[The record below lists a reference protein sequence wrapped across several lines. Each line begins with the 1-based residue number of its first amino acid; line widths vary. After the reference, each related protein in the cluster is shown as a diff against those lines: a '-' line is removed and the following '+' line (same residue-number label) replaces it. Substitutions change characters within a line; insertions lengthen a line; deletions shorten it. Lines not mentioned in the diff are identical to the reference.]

1 MRGGHTSSIVARR
14 LDNIFPSRHPL
25 IVMAEDVRR
34 EIEAL
39 REQVRHH
46 NILYHVYDQPE
57 ISDAEYDALFRRLQ
71 ELEAAHPELIT
82 RDSPTQ
88 RVGESPAEGFASVP
102 HTVPMLSLNNAFDE
116 DEIRDFDRRVRKL
129 LDGVEVTYV
138 AEPKLDGL
146 SVELVYRDGV
156 FVQGSTRGD
165 GVTGEDVTLNLRTVR
180 SVPLRL
186 RKANGVPPPL
196 IEVRGEVYLDKADF
210 ARLNEAREEEGLEPF
225 ANPRNLAAGSLRQL
239 DPKVTASRPL
249 KIFCYDVG
257 RVEGTKIRTQEEL
270 LETLVGL
277 GIRVNPLYNVCRGI
291 DEAVAF
297 YGRVQEE
304 REGLPYEADGVVLK
318 INDFE
323 LRRRA
328 GQLSR
333 SPRWAVA
340 AKFPAQQGVTKI
352 KEIRVYV
359 GRTGTL
365 TPVAVLDPVRVGGV
379 TISHASLHNDDE
391 VKRKDVRIGD
401 TVVVERAGDVIP
413 QIVQSL
419 PERRSGDE
427 RRFRMPKTCPV
438 CGTKV
443 VRLEGEVAHRC
454 LNVSCPARIKESI
467 LHAVYQGGF
476 DVDGMGFKLVE
487 QLVDKGIVK
496 RLSDLFRLD
505 RETLI
510 GLERMGE
517 KSADNLLK
525 ALQKSKSIT
534 LPSFLFVLG
543 IPQVG
548 EHAAELLAES
558 FGSLDRL
565 MDASQEDLTAV
576 PEIGPHTAEAVVDFF
591 DNPENRRL
599 IEALHDAGVQIRT
612 GKGTVSDA
620 LSGKRFVFT
629 GALSSLTRSEAEE
642 RVKRLGGTA
651 TSSVSRNT
659 DYVVIG
665 ENPGSKAQRA
675 RELGVQ
681 TLTEEE
687 FLALLGRHV

>member
-1 MRGGHTSSIVARR
+1 
-14 LDNIFPSRHPL
+14 L
-25 IVMAEDVRR
+25 IGMAKDVRR
-34 EIEAL
+34 EIEKL
-39 REQVRHH
+39 REQIRHH
-46 NILYHVYDQPE
+46 NTLYHVYDHPE

-82 RDSPTQ
+82 PDSPTQ
-88 RVGESPAEGFASVP
+88 RVGAAPAEGFASVP
-102 HTVPMLSLNNAFDE
+102 HAVPMLSLNNAFDE

-129 LDGVEVTYV
+129 VDGAELTYV

-186 RKANGVPPPL
+186 RKLNRSLPPL
-196 IEVRGEVYLDKADF
+196 IEVRGEVYLDKVDLV
-210 ARLNEAREEEGLEPF
+210 RLNEERAAEGLEPF

-239 DPKVTASRPL
+239 DPKITVSRPL

-257 RVEGTKIRTQEEL
+257 RAEGIEVRTQEEL
-270 LETLVGL
+270 LETLKGL
-277 GIRVNPLYNVCRGI
+277 GIRVNPLYEVCRGI
-291 DEAVAF
+291 DEVIAF
-297 YGRVQEE
+297 YERLREE
-304 REGLPYEADGVVLK
+304 REAFPYEADGAVIK

-323 LRRRA
+323 LRRRV

-340 AKFPAQQGVTKI
+340 AKFPAQQGITKV

-401 TVVVERAGDVIP
+401 AVVVQRAGDVIP
-413 QIVQSL
+413 QIIQSL
-419 PERRSGDE
+419 PERRSGGE
-427 RRFRMPKTCPV
+427 RRFRIPKTCPV

-496 RLSDLFRLD
+496 RLSDLFHLD

-517 KSADNLLK
+517 KSAKNLLE
-525 ALQKSKSIT
+525 ALEASKSIT
-534 LPSFLFVLG
+534 LPRFLFALG
-543 IPQVG
+543 VPQVG
-548 EHAAELLAES
+548 EHAAGLLAES

-565 MDASQEDLTAV
+565 MGAAREELTAI
-576 PEIGPHTAEAVVDFF
+576 PEIGPHTAEAIVNFF

-599 IEALHDAGVQIRT
+599 IDALRAGGVTIQEGGEA
-612 GKGTVSDA
+612 VSDL
-620 LSGKRFVFT
+620 LSGKRFVLT
-629 GALSSLTRSEAEE
+629 GALSTMTRDEAGA
-642 RVKRLGGTA
+642 RVKQLGGTVSA
-651 TSSVSRNT
+651 SVGQKT
-659 DYVVIG
+659 DYVVVG
-665 ENPGSKAQRA
+665 ANPGSKAQRA
-675 RELGVQ
+675 RELGIQ

-687 FLALLGRHV
+687 FLALLGRHA

>member
-1 MRGGHTSSIVARR
+1 
-14 LDNIFPSRHPL
+14 
-25 IVMAEDVRR
+25 MAIKDLRR

-39 REQVRHH
+39 REQIRHH
-46 NILYHVYDQPE
+46 NTLYHVYDDPE

-71 ELEAAHPELIT
+71 ELETAHPELIVP
-82 RDSPTQ
+82 DSPTQ
-88 RVGESPAEGFASVP
+88 RVGAAPAEGFASVP
-102 HTVPMLSLNNAFDE
+102 HALPMLSLNNAFDE
-116 DEIRDFDRRVRKL
+116 DEIREFDRRVRKL
-129 LDGVEVTYV
+129 LDGTEMTYV

-146 SVELVYRDGV
+146 SVELVYRDGA

-165 GVTGEDVTLNLRTVR
+165 GVTGEDVTSNLRTVR

-186 RKANGVPPPL
+186 RKVSGTLPPL

-210 ARLNEAREEEGLEPF
+210 ERLNEERAEEGLEPF

-239 DPKVTASRPL
+239 DPTVTASRPL
-249 KIFCYDVG
+249 KIFCYDVS
-257 RVEGTKIRTQEEL
+257 RVEGLELRTQVEL
-270 LETLVGL
+270 LEALKGL
-277 GIRVNPLYNVCRGI
+277 GIRVNPLYAVCRGI

-297 YGRVQEE
+297 YERIQGE

-318 INDFE
+318 INAFE
-323 LRRRA
+323 LRRRV

-333 SPRWAVA
+333 SPRWAIA
-340 AKFPAQQGVTKI
+340 AKFPAQQGTTRI

-365 TPVAVLDPVRVGGV
+365 TPVAVLEPVRVGGV

-401 TVVVERAGDVIP
+401 TVVVQRAGDVIP
-413 QIVQSL
+413 QVVRSL

-427 RRFRMPKTCPV
+427 RRFKMPKTCPV
-438 CGTKV
+438 CGSTV

-476 DVDGMGFKLVE
+476 DIDGMGFKLVE
-487 QLVDKGIVK
+487 QLVDKGIVS
-496 RLSDLFRLD
+496 RLSDLFHLD
-505 RETLI
+505 RETLV

-525 ALQKSKSIT
+525 ALEASRSIP
-534 LPSFLFVLG
+534 LPRFLFALG

-548 EHAAELLAES
+548 ERAAELLAES
-558 FGSLDRL
+558 FETLDRL
-565 MDASQEDLTAV
+565 MDAEREELTAV
-576 PEIGPHTAEAVVDFF
+576 PEIGPHTAEAIIDFF
-591 DNPENRRL
+591 RNPENRSL
-599 IEALHDAGVQIRT
+599 IDALSAAGVAIQE
-612 GKGTVSDA
+612 GGEAVFDL

-629 GALSSLTRSEAEE
+629 GTLSSMTRDEAAGH
-642 RVKRLGGTA
+642 VKRLGGTVS
-651 TSSVSRNT
+651 SSVGQKT
-659 DYVVIG
+659 DYVVVG

-675 RELGVQ
+675 RELGIQ
-681 TLTEEE
+681 TFTEEE
-687 FLALLGRHV
+687 FLELLGRHA